1 VAPYHDVMGSFAS
14 VLAHSRAGIA
24 AKYKL
29 DIPTARREFREA
41 FEIGARVG
49 SHSHA
54 ARLSGALHG
63 ELLYEA
69 GELDE
74 AARRLR
80 MIYGLGPRRR
90 SGNRRTRQSGA
101 PIDGLVMSALVTE
114 TIGERSP
121 SRVIPRRPTRVV
133 AALTK

>member
-1 VAPYHDVMGSFAS
+1 MMGPFAS

-29 DIPTARREFREA
+29 DILTARREFREA

-74 AARRLR
+74 THGVNDLARKPQR
-80 MIYGLGPRRR
+80 PNR
-90 SGNRRTRQSGA
+90 SLNRRCA
-101 PIDGLVMSALVTE
+101 
-114 TIGERSP
+114 
-121 SRVIPRRPTRVV
+121 
-133 AALTK
+133 AALTASAPLRQMLHEDKSTPPSSSSLMRLSKGRKRSSAPR

>member
-1 VAPYHDVMGSFAS
+1 MSGALPRHVGSFAS

-29 DIPTARREFREA
+29 DIPTARRELREA
-41 FEIGARVG
+41 FEIGASVG

-69 GELDE
+69 VELDE

-80 MIYGLGPRRR
+80 MSYGLGRR
-90 SGNRRTRQSGA
+90 
-101 PIDGLVMSALVTE
+101 M
-114 TIGERSP
+114 
-121 SRVIPRRPTRVV
+121 V
-133 AALTK
+133 AWTT